1 MRRTNFT
8 QQLIRK
14 KVYGAKSNANIS
26 ALSAKKHLSY
36 HTLSGHT
43 NSAAHMKKAE
53 WQFHGSTVG
62 STPSASTSSKAAPK
76 EPNCPPCVPGGDGGY
91 GGRGMPSW
99 TQEDWVEIA
108 EKMLSG
114 ASLATKLSLMN
125 TSR

>member
-62 STPSASTSSKAAPK
+62 STPSALASSKAAPK
-76 EPNCPPCVPGGDGGY
+76 EPNCPPCVLLWRVWWQRHAYLDA
-91 GGRGMPSW
+91 GRLG
-99 TQEDWVEIA
+99 ED
-108 EKMLSG
+108 
-114 ASLATKLSLMN
+114 
-125 TSR
+125 